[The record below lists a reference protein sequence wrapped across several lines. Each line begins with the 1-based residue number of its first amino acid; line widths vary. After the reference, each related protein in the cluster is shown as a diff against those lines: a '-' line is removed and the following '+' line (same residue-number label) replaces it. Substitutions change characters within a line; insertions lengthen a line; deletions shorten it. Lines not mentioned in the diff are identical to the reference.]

1 MLVRGVVVCSLL
13 GAGIL
18 HAVPHLCFLVDHDQE
33 QWLLRITLGSHR
45 FLSTKVKTAMESSWE
60 IFP

>member
-18 HAVPHLCFLVDHDQE
+18 HAVPHLCFLVDHNQE
-33 QWLLRITLGSHR
+33 QWLLRRG
-45 FLSTKVKTAMESSWE
+45 VTAS
-60 IFP
+60 

>member
-33 QWLLRITLGSHR
+33 QWLLRTIYAKPPQALAPLPRRVPQT
-45 FLSTKVKTAMESSWE
+45 
-60 IFP
+60 

>member
-18 HAVPHLCFLVDHDQE
+18 HAVSHLCFLVDHDQE
-33 QWLLRITLGSHR
+33 QWLLRMILVGALR
-45 FLSTKVKTAMESSWE
+45 CGKVCKY
-60 IFP
+60 